1 MGIRD
6 GDSSDPGWKKSD
18 PVQTSRIRNTGFDKM
33 PKLKRSSI
41 PSQHVYLKSLR
52 KHLLVIRTT
61 DRKKDI
67 ETEQIFLPACGAN
80 SARWCCLRTRVELCT
95 ASTCSTSPR
104 WASRRTRA
112 TKKILPH
119 NIF

>member
-1 MGIRD
+1 MIRD
-6 GDSSDPGWKKSD
+6 GDRSDPGWKKSD

-52 KHLLVIRTT
+52 KHLLATVLLVAEKNHKLTEIRTT

-80 SARWCCLRTRVELCT
+80 SAR
-95 ASTCSTSPR
+95 
-104 WASRRTRA
+104 
-112 TKKILPH
+112 
-119 NIF
+119 